1 MSLPDS
7 VQSARLQLSP
17 GHPVGVT
24 KEMISTLVHA
34 FYDRIR
40 TDPVLGPV
48 FGRAIADWD
57 PHLAKMCDFWSSVML
72 MSGRYHGTPMQVHA
86 ALAEIQLEHFPRW
99 LALFGETAREVCPP
113 EAAALFVDRAGRIA
127 ESLRT
132 GIAIARGAPPPGVV
146 RPGG

>member
-1 MSLPDS
+1 MSLPDP

-24 KEMISTLVHA
+24 EGMIASLVHG

-40 TDPVLGPV
+40 TDPTLGPV

-57 PHLAKMCDFWSSVML
+57 PHLARMCDFWSSVIL

-86 ALAEIQLEHFPRW
+86 GLAEIAPEHFPRW
-99 LALFGETAREVCPP
+99 LALFGQTARELCPP
-113 EAAALFVDRAGRIA
+113 EAAALFIDRAGRIA
-127 ESLRT
+127 ESLQT
-132 GIAIARGAPPPGVV
+132 GIAIARGAPPPGVAC
-146 RPGG
+146 PSA